1 MATVKSL
8 EDMLSSEVDESA
20 VTALVGSLESQLASS
35 NIQLSS
41 QDVNTTSVTVN
52 HVNNAVLV
60 DNNVTRLLDGQ
71 KQGVIAASQ
80 AVSLINVGKPTIVS
94 SPIVDVNATS
104 TATSSA
110 SNVIATLPG
119 ALPASGYITQVTGPS
134 QQSFFS
140 PIVSGNITVNRATNS
155 QEIKVVSQAVVS
167 QINSTCTINT
177 RSKTAAAAAAA
188 MPNGSPNNVGLLTVR
203 PNQTSSMGAIYDLA
217 NVASQQSPIVTSNTC
232 VTTTTPTSSQVQVTV
247 ANGKQ
252 ITAIKSQADS
262 KSSNE
267 KNGKPLVITR
277 SQENISVPNTVVQT
291 TVMHQIAGTNVI
303 QVSNPTVVSKS
314 HVTTSQPV
322 SVVSQVVTPSILS
335 PGVQI
340 VNVNPRLGVQSLT
353 GQKTL
358 APRVMLATNPVRITT
373 GPQIL
378 TARAGVAG
386 QRGLSQNNAQIK
398 VQTYQ
403 QQRVSAPKSQIVGQ
417 KVIPCSTNKG
427 TITLAPGMVRGAV
440 LLKAENGQLQVVNIA
455 GSSASTIPGAAT
467 YRLQSIPPGATNVRT
482 VTPQQLVSVP
492 VSATGLK
499 ANQVSV
505 TVPQSIVVTNIQP
518 GTTPLSDANSR
529 LSSPSTT
536 KSGVIKAGINGNLT
550 TPLTVQTTT
559 ANSQPGTPTQM
570 SPNTAKKKCKNFL
583 STLIRLADEQPAAVA
598 RSVRNL
604 IQGII
609 DGTMQAEE
617 FTAKLQKELNSAPQP
632 YLVPFLKKNLPYL
645 RHSLITKELTIEGVR
660 PPPPGAMILP
670 HPSSNLQQIQIGQ
683 KRPVMQPTTQ
693 VRLMSGQ
700 TAPLAAQLLQQNQS
714 IINQRYS
721 VPRLPSTT
729 QAKSLLVGKTIVAS
743 SVAASS
749 PATVTALQSKF
760 QAKIPV
766 INSAKDPGKRT
777 FSTLRDDDDIN
788 DVAAMGG
795 VNLVEE
801 SQKILASNSEIVGT
815 QIRSCKDESFLF
827 SSALQ
832 RRIHEIA
839 QKHGLDEVSQDVINL
854 ISHASQIR
862 LKNLIEKL
870 SVIAEHRVETP
881 KNDSRYEITQ
891 DVKSQI
897 KFIEE
902 LDRLEKRRHEEQER
916 EILLRAAK
924 SRSKLEDPE
933 QLKLKQKAKEMQR
946 AELEELR
953 QREANT
959 TALLAIGPR
968 KKFKLENNL
977 STSNQASPGSYSG
990 SSNNPPKF
998 QLTFRL

>member
-41 QDVNTTSVTVN
+41 QDVNTTAVTVN

-80 AVSLINVGKPTIVS
+80 AVSLINVGKPAIVS

-104 TATSSA
+104 TATTNA

-140 PIVSGNITVNRATNS
+140 PIVSGSITVNRATNS

-262 KSSNE
+262 KSSTE

-277 SQENISVPNTVVQT
+277 SQESISVPNTVVQT

-303 QVSNPTVVSKS
+303 QVSNPAVVSKS

-358 APRVMLATNPVRITT
+358 APRVMLATNPVRIAAA
-373 GPQIL
+373 PQIL

-403 QQRVSAPKSQIVGQ
+403 QQRVTAPKSQIVGQ

-467 YRLQSIPPGATNVRT
+467 YRLQSIPPGATSVRT

-505 TVPQSIVVTNIQP
+505 TVPQSIVGTIIQP

-550 TPLTVQTTT
+550 APLTVQTTP

-700 TAPLAAQLLQQNQS
+700 TAPLAAQLLQQNQN
-714 IINQRYS
+714 ILNQRYS
-721 VPRLPSTT
+721 VPRLPSTS

-777 FSTLRDDDDIN
+777 FSALRDDDDIN

-832 RRIHEIA
+832 RRIHEI
-839 QKHGLDEVSQDVINL
+839 GL
-854 ISHASQIR
+854 
-862 LKNLIEKL
+862 
-870 SVIAEHRVETP
+870 
-881 KNDSRYEITQ
+881 Y
-891 DVKSQI
+891 
-897 KFIEE
+897 F
-902 LDRLEKRRHEEQER
+902 
-916 EILLRAAK
+916 
-924 SRSKLEDPE
+924 
-933 QLKLKQKAKEMQR
+933 
-946 AELEELR
+946 
-953 QREANT
+953 
-959 TALLAIGPR
+959 
-968 KKFKLENNL
+968 
-977 STSNQASPGSYSG
+977 
-990 SSNNPPKF
+990 
-998 QLTFRL
+998 

>member
-80 AVSLINVGKPTIVS
+80 AVSLINVGKPAIVT
-94 SPIVDVNATS
+94 SPIGDVNATS
-104 TATSSA
+104 TVTSNA

-140 PIVSGNITVNRATNS
+140 PIVSGSIAVNRATNS

-203 PNQTSSMGAIYDLA
+203 PNQTTSMGAIYDLA

-262 KSSNE
+262 KSSIE
-267 KNGKPLVITR
+267 KNGKSLVIART
-277 SQENISVPNTVVQT
+277 QENLSVPNTVVQT

-303 QVSNPTVVSKS
+303 QVSNPAVVSKS

-322 SVVSQVVTPSILS
+322 SVASQVVTPNILS

-340 VNVNPRLGVQSLT
+340 VNMNPRLGVQGLT

-358 APRVMLATNPVRITT
+358 APRVVLATNPVRIA
-373 GPQIL
+373 PQII
-378 TARAGVAG
+378 ARAGVAG
-386 QRGLSQNNAQIK
+386 Q
-398 VQTYQ
+398 
-403 QQRVSAPKSQIVGQ
+403 
-417 KVIPCSTNKG
+417 G

-455 GSSASTIPGAAT
+455 GSSASTIPGGAT
-467 YRLQSIPPGATNVRT
+467 YRLQSIPPGATSVRT

-505 TVPQSIVVTNIQP
+505 TVPQSIVGTIIQP
-518 GTTPLSDANSR
+518 GTTQLNDANSR
-529 LSSPSTT
+529 LSSPNAT
-536 KSGVIKAGINGNLT
+536 KSGVIKIMKPNNHILQAGINGNLT

-617 FTAKLQKELNSAPQP
+617 FTTKLQKELNSAPQP

-660 PPPPGAMILP
+660 PPPPGAVILP
-670 HPSSNLQQIQIGQ
+670 HPSSLQQIQIGQ

-693 VRLMSGQ
+693 VRLMAGQ
-700 TAPLAAQLLQQNQS
+700 TAPLAAQLLQQNQN
-714 IINQRYS
+714 IINQRFS

-729 QAKSLLVGKTIVAS
+729 QAKSLLVGKTLVAS

-760 QAKIPV
+760 QGKIPV
-766 INSAKDPGKRT
+766 LNSSKDPSKRT
-777 FSTLRDDDDIN
+777 FSALRDDDDIN

-839 QKHGLDEVSQDVINL
+839 QKHGLDDVSPDVINL
-854 ISHASQIR
+854 VSHASQIR
-862 LKNLIEKL
+862 LKNLVEKL

-897 KFIEE
+897 KFLEE

-968 KKFKLENNL
+968 KKAKLENN
-977 STSNQASPGSYSG
+977 SSISNQTSPGSYPG
-990 SSNNPPKF
+990 SSNNPSKF
-998 QLTFRL
+998 QARPRVKRVNIRDLLYLMEQERDTVRRPLLYKSYLK